1 MALAEE
7 EPVRVF
13 QGARQEVAVDRD
25 GIIDAI
31 VENLELE
38 RELGVFELEVDRS
51 LLAEPV
57 AQPSAAPAAAPEPP
71 PVVMPERPRKAG
83 APAPRK
89 ADIVFVHEKPLSA
102 AAQEFMAKA
111 RGGLGVAEDAAPLAC
126 SAPLPPARVYVF
138 LGSAALRAFAPG
150 LKAGM
155 GELVTS
161 PGGRRA
167 IVTYSPEQMVR
178 FASSPAVQ
186 KMKALTWKSFKAA
199 AAEASKAE
207 SSKEEGK

>member
-7 EPVRVF
+7 EPVRIF

-51 LLAEPV
+51 LLAEP
-57 AQPSAAPAAAPEPP
+57 APAPAPAPRPEPP
-71 PVVMPERPRKAG
+71 PVFAPERPRKAG
-83 APAPRK
+83 EPAPRK
-89 ADIVFVHEKPLSA
+89 ASIVFVHEKPLSA

-111 RGGLGVAEDAAPLAC
+111 RGGLGVSEDLAPLVC
-126 SAPLPPARVYVF
+126 TPPLPPARVYVF
-138 LGSAALRAFAPG
+138 LGSAALRAVAPG

-178 FASSPAVQ
+178 FAASPAVQ
-186 KMKALTWKSFKAA
+186 KMKALTWKSFKVA

-207 SSKEEGK
+207 SSKEE

>member
-51 LLAEPV
+51 LLAEPA
-57 AQPSAAPAAAPEPP
+57 AQQAAPAAAPEPP
-71 PVVMPERPRKAG
+71 SVVMPERPRKAG

-89 ADIVFVHEKPLSA
+89 ANIVFVHEKPLSA

-111 RGGLGVAEDAAPLAC
+111 RGGLGVSEGLTPLVCAP
-126 SAPLPPARVYVF
+126 PLPPARVYVF

-178 FASSPAVQ
+178 FAASPAVQ

-207 SSKEEGK
+207 SSKEEVK

>member
-7 EPVRVF
+7 EPVRIF

-51 LLAEPV
+51 LLAEP
-57 AQPSAAPAAAPEPP
+57 APAPAPATAPKPEPP
-71 PVVMPERPRKAG
+71 PVFAPERPRKAG
-83 APAPRK
+83 EPAPRK
-89 ADIVFVHEKPLSA
+89 ASIVFVHEKPLSA

-111 RGGLGVAEDAAPLAC
+111 RGGLGVSEGLTPLVCAP
-126 SAPLPPARVYVF
+126 PLPPARVYVF

-178 FASSPAVQ
+178 FAASPAVQ
-186 KMKALTWKSFKAA
+186 KMKALTWKSFKVA

-207 SSKEEGK
+207 SPKEEVK

>member
-7 EPVRVF
+7 EPVRIF

-51 LLAEPV
+51 LLA
-57 AQPSAAPAAAPEPP
+57 APAPAPAPAPRPEPP
-71 PVVMPERPRKAG
+71 PVVAPERPRKAG
-83 APAPRK
+83 EPAPRK
-89 ADIVFVHEKPLSA
+89 ASIVFVHEKPLSA

-111 RGGLGVAEDAAPLAC
+111 RGGLGVSEGLTPLVCAP
-126 SAPLPPARVYVF
+126 PLPPARVYVF
-138 LGSAALRAFAPG
+138 LGSSALRAFAPG

-155 GELVTS
+155 GALVTS

-178 FASSPAVQ
+178 FAASPAVQ

>member
-7 EPVRVF
+7 EPVRIF

-51 LLAEPV
+51 LLAEP
-57 AQPSAAPAAAPEPP
+57 APAPAPAPIPVPP
-71 PVVMPERPRKAG
+71 PVVAPERPRKAG
-83 APAPRK
+83 EPAPRK
-89 ADIVFVHEKPLSA
+89 ASIVFVHEKPLSA

-111 RGGLGVAEDAAPLAC
+111 RGGLGVSEGLTPLVCAP
-126 SAPLPPARVYVF
+126 PLPPARVYVF

-178 FASSPAVQ
+178 FAASPAGQ
-186 KMKALTWKSFKAA
+186 KMKALPWKSFKVA

>member
-1 MALAEE
+1 M
-7 EPVRVF
+7 
-13 QGARQEVAVDRD
+13 
-25 GIIDAI
+25 
-31 VENLELE
+31 
-38 RELGVFELEVDRS
+38 
-51 LLAEPV
+51 LLAFLEFLLQGSQGVDV
-57 AQPSAAPAAAPEPP
+57 AKGGLLDVGVDLLDGLLRALGFAGGGTLLDLLVGAQVAHQDAAG
-71 PVVMPERPRKAG
+71 G
-83 APAPRK
+83 AT
-89 ADIVFVHEKPLSA
+89 
-102 AAQEFMAKA
+102 A
-111 RGGLGVAEDAAPLAC
+111 RGGLGVAEDASPLAC

>member
-1 MALAEE
+1 M
-7 EPVRVF
+7 
-13 QGARQEVAVDRD
+13 
-25 GIIDAI
+25 
-31 VENLELE
+31 
-38 RELGVFELEVDRS
+38 
-51 LLAEPV
+51 
-57 AQPSAAPAAAPEPP
+57 
-71 PVVMPERPRKAG
+71 
-83 APAPRK
+83 
-89 ADIVFVHEKPLSA
+89 
-102 AAQEFMAKA
+102 
-111 RGGLGVAEDAAPLAC
+111 
-126 SAPLPPARVYVF
+126 F